1 MTIIQE
7 LLKEIETNNSLTDQ
21 IRILCDEIY
30 KEQIKEQHYKEQ
42 EPTGPN
48 TFLCLQVPGKTK
60 NQIGFLT
67 LEREAEDRYV
77 AVFQTMNKIDL
88 KKIGEIPKLTR
99 QKVYEINQKEPKKIL
114 TEYAKHYKFL
124 RGE

>member
-1 MTIIQE
+1 MTILEE
-7 LLKEIETNNSLTDQ
+7 LLKEIKKNNTLTDQ
-21 IRILCDEIY
+21 VRILCDEIY
-30 KEQIKEQHYKEQ
+30 KEQEKEQHYKDQ

-77 AVFQTMNKIDL
+77 AVFQTLNKIDL
-88 KKIGEIPKLTR
+88 KKLGVEPKLTR

-114 TEYAKHYKFL
+114 IEYAKQYKFL